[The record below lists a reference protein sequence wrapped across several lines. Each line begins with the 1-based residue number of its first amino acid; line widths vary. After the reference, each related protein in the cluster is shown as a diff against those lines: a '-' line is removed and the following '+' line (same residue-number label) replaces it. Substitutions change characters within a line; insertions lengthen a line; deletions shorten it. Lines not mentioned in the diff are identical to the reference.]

1 MKKQSI
7 LYMILAALALSV
19 LVAGVRSSETVG
31 GPDATLA
38 AWAEAAATATPA
50 PTPSPAPTPTPM
62 PLGLETRRTTPRCC
76 TSPAMGSSALR
87 RTSPMGNWPRP
98 WRPWWTV
105 CRRAATPWHGLQP
118 RASLNPA

>member
-19 LVAGVRSSETVG
+19 LVAGVRSSEAVG

-50 PTPSPAPTPTPM
+50 PTHNPNGAPATGDNTPIGM
-62 PLGLETRRTTPRCC
+62 YVAIL
-76 TSPAMGSSALR
+76 A
-87 RTSPMGNWPRP
+87 
-98 WRPWWTV
+98 V
-105 CRRAATPWHGLQP
+105 CVVLVAAVAIVMVK
-118 RASLNPA
+118 RKKNN